1 MTKSRARNMRSLIN
15 FSCLWRQLLQSDLLS
30 LLRNCFVVKISIKC
44 WSTYSADCTLA
55 EEKSVNPLVHPHSV
69 LGTWSRGVRRSPHS
83 AQRSLAQ
90 CDTSGPLS
98 VHLSMNARQ
107 LILTTLICRRLQARF
122 IFPSRFMFNV
132 YSHLFE
138 RADLRAACEVHCP
151 EPK

>member
-1 MTKSRARNMRSLIN
+1 MIY
-15 FSCLWRQLLQSDLLS
+15 
-30 LLRNCFVVKISIKC
+30 IH
-44 WSTYSADCTLA
+44 ADCTLA
-55 EEKSVNPLVHPHSV
+55 VVTALNPLSYPHSA
-69 LGTWSRGVRRSPHS
+69 LDAGSRGVRRSPHS
-83 AQRSLAQ
+83 ARRSLAQ
-90 CDTSGPLS
+90 CDTSAPLF

-107 LILTTLICRRLQARF
+107 LILTTLICRRLQAHF